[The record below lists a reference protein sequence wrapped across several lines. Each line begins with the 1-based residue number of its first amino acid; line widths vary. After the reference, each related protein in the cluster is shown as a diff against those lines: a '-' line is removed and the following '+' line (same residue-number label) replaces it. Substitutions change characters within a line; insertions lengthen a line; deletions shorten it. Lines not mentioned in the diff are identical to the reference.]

1 MVREDLNRKR
11 ETTLSKTEIGAEGTA
26 LSNAGGN
33 KMARIDTTKI
43 EGYGDMTPEQKVAA
57 LEAVEYTDNASEVE
71 RLKNAVSKANSEAA
85 DWKKKHNALLSEE
98 EQKKQAEN
106 EELTTLRKRVEEM
119 EREKVVS
126 GNKAQLVALGY
137 DDALATATATAMAE
151 GDTATVFANQ
161 KKFLE
166 SHDKAFKAQ
175 LMGATSTPPA
185 GSSSSGGTADYSKLI
200 ADAQLV
206 GHTVGFKGIF
216 QQIRPG
222 NIREQPGIFHRAH
235 YEGDRFAVQG
245 DADFSKGRVQHV
257 VTVHFIPCRKCD
269 RCNSSGHRS
278 GGRCRPYPPRSCRC
292 RHTDR

>member
-1 MVREDLNRKR
+1 
-11 ETTLSKTEIGAEGTA
+11 
-26 LSNAGGN
+26 
-33 KMARIDTTKI
+33 MARIDTTKI

-119 EREKVVS
+119 ERERVVS
-126 GNKAQLVALGY
+126 GNKAQLLALGY
-137 DDALATATATAMAE
+137 DEALATATATAMAE
-151 GDTATVFANQ
+151 GDTAAVFANQ

-185 GSSSSGGTADYSKLI
+185 GSASSGGTADYSKLI
-200 ADAQLV
+200 ADAQAR
-206 GHTVGFKGIF
+206 G
-216 QQIRPG
+216 
-222 NIREQPGIFHRAH
+222 
-235 YEGDRFAVQG
+235 
-245 DADFSKGRVQHV
+245 DFSAVAYYTRLSQEEKN
-257 VTVHFIPCRKCD
+257 K
-269 RCNSSGHRS
+269 
-278 GGRCRPYPPRSCRC
+278 
-292 RHTDR
+292 